1 MPSIFFCICRKYG
14 TIREMMS
21 PTLTPSTGTMTSSS
35 PESSTFSWSAM
46 TTPPTSMIGA
56 MTMIVRDSS
65 TSICTCCTSFVVR
78 VMRDGAPNWPISC
91 AEKRC
96 TFVNRP
102 ARTSRPNDIATR
114 APK

>member
-1 MPSIFFCICRKYG
+1 
-14 TIREMMS
+14 
-21 PTLTPSTGTMTSSS
+21 
-35 PESSTFSWSAM
+35 M

-56 MTMIVRDSS
+56 MTMMVSESS

-78 VMRDGAPNWPISC
+78 VMRDGAPNWPISW

-96 TFVNRP
+96 TLVNSP
-102 ARTSRPNDIATR
+102 ARTSRPNDMATL